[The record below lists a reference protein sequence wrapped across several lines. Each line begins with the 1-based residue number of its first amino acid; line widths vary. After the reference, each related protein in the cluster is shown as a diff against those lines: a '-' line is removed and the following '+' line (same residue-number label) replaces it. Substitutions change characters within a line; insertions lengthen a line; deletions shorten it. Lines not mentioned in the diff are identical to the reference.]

1 MAKYKIV
8 IKKSAAKELD
18 KLPKKELKLVSN
30 KIKALATKPRPV
42 GCEKLSSQDRYRIRQ
57 GNYRVIYSIDDI
69 IRIVAIVKI
78 AHRREVY
85 K

>member
-30 KIKALATKPRPV
+30 KIKDLASEPRPV
-42 GCEKLSSQDRYRIRQ
+42 GCEKLSGQDRYRIRQ

-69 IRIVAIVKI
+69 VRVVAVVKI

-85 K
+85 R